1 MATLVEEE
9 AQYLADYF
17 KKLIRGTTFSQTRE
31 YNSSNYSNNS
41 SSTSSY
47 NNNNNKKSKDGQ
59 IYQLIDEMEME
70 VEKNEKFKP
79 MKLENVYAKAED
91 YEEIRRLS
99 QPTSVVISM
108 HDAFGVPVL
117 NTLWR
122 MMAGRR

>member
-9 AQYLADYF
+9 AQQLVDYF
-17 KKLIRGTTFSQTRE
+17 RKLIQGTSNSQD
-31 YNSSNYSNNS
+31 S
-41 SSTSSY
+41 SSDYNASY
-47 NNNNNKKSKDGQ
+47 NNNKKSKDGQ
-59 IYQLIDEMEME
+59 IYQLIDEMEM
-70 VEKNEKFKP
+70 KTNENEEIFKP
-79 MKLENVYAKAED
+79 MKLEHVYAKAED

-99 QPTSVVISM
+99 QPTSVVVSM